1 LGMENVKEHELQLTK
16 YILKL
21 LQEDDSISVYGPKD
35 TSIRCGIVSFNIKNI
50 DYHDV
55 ALLLDN
61 EGIMVR
67 SGYHCAEPLHQ
78 RLGLSG
84 SVRASFYIYN
94 TKEEVEK
101 FFEALK
107 EIGNVG

>member
-1 LGMENVKEHELQLTK
+1 MIEWHTLPWKFEAGTPNVCSAIGLAEAIRYLRRLGIENVKEHEHQLTR
-16 YILKL
+16 YTLKL

-67 SGYHCAEPLHQ
+67 SGYHCAEPLH
-78 RLGLSG
+78 
-84 SVRASFYIYN
+84 
-94 TKEEVEK
+94 
-101 FFEALK
+101 
-107 EIGNVG
+107 